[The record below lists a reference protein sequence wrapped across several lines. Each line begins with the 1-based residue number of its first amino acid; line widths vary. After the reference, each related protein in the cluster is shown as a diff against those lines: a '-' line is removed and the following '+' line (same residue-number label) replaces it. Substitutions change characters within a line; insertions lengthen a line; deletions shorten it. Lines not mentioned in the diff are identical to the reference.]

1 MKSVTKESKLM
12 LIIMTMIYEKI
23 HRILIDDTESKIYI
37 SVLNF
42 KDIFLYLL
50 KIANESHLT
59 YYNSIDI
66 NSLLDI
72 VKPINI

>member
-23 HRILIDDTESKIYI
+23 HRILIEDTESKIYI

-42 KDIFLYLL
+42 KDIFLDLL

>member
-1 MKSVTKESKLM
+1 MKSVTKESKLI

-23 HRILIDDTESKIYI
+23 HRILIEDTESKIYI

>member
-23 HRILIDDTESKIYI
+23 HRILIEDTESKIYI